1 MSLTG
6 LLLPQYEERVSN
18 LAFPAL
24 LGEVAF
30 MLWILIRGANVRA
43 VTARAA

>member
-6 LLLPQYEERVSN
+6 LLLPRYDGIVGN
-18 LAFPAL
+18 VALPAL

-30 MLWILIRGANVRA
+30 MLWLLIKGVNLRKWEEKA
-43 VTARAA
+43 